1 MKTRLQKTLTA
12 LLLLFVIK
20 ATHAQTNTWQWAK
33 SAGATGNEATT
44 GSVVDASGNVYVVGW
59 YTSATIT
66 FGTITLTNPGNFTA
80 DMFIAKY
87 DASGN
92 VLWAKTFGG
101 VDGEIGNGIAIDA
114 SGNIYVTGWFASS
127 AMTMD
132 TYTITNAGTTGSDM
146 LVAKLDANGNTL
158 WAKSGGGTGGDRG
171 LGVAVDASNNVF
183 VSGGFNS
190 SSISFGSGGLTNAGT
205 NTSDV
210 FIVKYNASGNVQWAQ
225 SAGGSANDLS
235 NGVATDSLGNAY
247 LTGYFSSS
255 TINFGTGIINNNTVN
270 AQDIFVAKYN
280 GSGTAVWAQRAG
292 GSMDDYANAIAIRGN
307 RLYITGGFN
316 SASIAVGT
324 TTLNNNSAGTSD
336 FILAKYDLNGNAQWA
351 TEAGDVDSE
360 AGNGIA
366 TDAAGNVFVTGYYIS
381 TTITF
386 GINTLTNAAA
396 GYRDLFV
403 AAYTSNGFAAWA
415 NTATAATYDETANA
429 VAVTASGSD
438 VYVGGSFNSAIA
450 SFGAHNLYKGCGD
463 DVFVAKL
470 TGTTVGIKENK
481 LHDQLAL
488 YPNPTSGKFTV
499 EGEGQIIFYNV
510 LGEEVRN
517 EKVNKHQTFDF
528 SSQAKGVY
536 VYKIIS
542 TDKKVYSGRVV
553 VE

>member
-12 LLLLFVIK
+12 LLLLFVIN

-44 GSVVDASGNVYVVGW
+44 GSVVDVSGNVYVVGW

-114 SGNIYVTGWFASS
+114 SGNIYVTGWFTSS
-127 AMTMD
+127 AMAMD
-132 TYTITNAGTTGSDM
+132 TYTITNAGTTSSDM
-146 LVAKLDANGNTL
+146 FVAKLDANGNTL

-190 SSISFGSGGLTNAGT
+190 NSISFGSGGLTNAGT

-255 TINFGTGIINNNTVN
+255 NINFGTGIINNNTVN
-270 AQDIFVAKYN
+270 TQDIFVTKYN

-429 VAVTASGSD
+429 VAVTSSGSD

-450 SFGAHNLYKGCGD
+450 SFGAHNVYKGCGD

-470 TGTTVGIKENK
+470 TGTTVGIKEIK
-481 LHDQLAL
+481 LHDQLVL